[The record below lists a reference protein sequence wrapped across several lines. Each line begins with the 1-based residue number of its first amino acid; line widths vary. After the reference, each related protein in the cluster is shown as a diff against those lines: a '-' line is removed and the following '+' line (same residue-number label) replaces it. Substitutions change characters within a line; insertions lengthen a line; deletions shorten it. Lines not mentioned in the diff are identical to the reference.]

1 MAVIDSGETSDLRTR
16 FQFSHGL
23 RLEVFYALQAL
34 TDSSDIHQSWRQAAS
49 EALPEEFYRAFAALG
64 NTPILWP
71 LLADAPGTI
80 DASVSFQQLMDSLQ
94 TLDLDTF
101 REGILVGALHDRDVV
116 VDLVEGHLDLAAAI
130 DRAPE
135 HKKHL
140 WYTCVGLYPYDE
152 HAAVP
157 LALQRALH
165 DPEGF
170 RTDALLC
177 LNLFWEHVF
186 AATWEGL
193 EPELLRSVRE
203 KRRLFEALSVSEFLE
218 QAIMRLEIDEER
230 QVLRSLRGGCEIP
243 LDRLH
248 AAHIMPSA
256 FNTRRMWTSYTD
268 AGCKICETVFVPY
281 FDASIAV
288 EPLTSRQVAPPAP
301 QAAPVNLEPALIFK
315 ALGDGTRYAMVQ
327 LIGRQARTSADLARE
342 LGVSKATIS
351 HHLSLLREAGL
362 VSESY
367 ESGSVRLSLKTE
379 VIHQLSTLAST
390 AFAPTA

>member
-1 MAVIDSGETSDLRTR
+1 
-16 FQFSHGL
+16 
-23 RLEVFYALQAL
+23 
-34 TDSSDIHQSWRQAAS
+34 
-49 EALPEEFYRAFAALG
+49 
-64 NTPILWP
+64 
-71 LLADAPGTI
+71 
-80 DASVSFQQLMDSLQ
+80 
-94 TLDLDTF
+94 
-101 REGILVGALHDRDVV
+101 
-116 VDLVEGHLDLAAAI
+116 
-130 DRAPE
+130 
-135 HKKHL
+135 
-140 WYTCVGLYPYDE
+140 
-152 HAAVP
+152 
-157 LALQRALH
+157 
-165 DPEGF
+165 
-170 RTDALLC
+170 
-177 LNLFWEHVF
+177 
-186 AATWEGL
+186 
-193 EPELLRSVRE
+193 
-203 KRRLFEALSVSEFLE
+203 
-218 QAIMRLEIDEER
+218 
-230 QVLRSLRGGCEIP
+230 
-243 LDRLH
+243 
-248 AAHIMPSA
+248 
-256 FNTRRMWTSYTD
+256 MWTSYTD

>member
-243 LDRLH
+243 
-248 AAHIMPSA
+248 STGC
-256 FNTRRMWTSYTD
+256 TRHTS
-268 AGCKICETVFVPY
+268 CLP
-281 FDASIAV
+281 
-288 EPLTSRQVAPPAP
+288 
-301 QAAPVNLEPALIFK
+301 
-315 ALGDGTRYAMVQ
+315 
-327 LIGRQARTSADLARE
+327 
-342 LGVSKATIS
+342 
-351 HHLSLLREAGL
+351 
-362 VSESY
+362 
-367 ESGSVRLSLKTE
+367 
-379 VIHQLSTLAST
+379 LSTPAACGPAIPTPDVRSVKLSSSPTST
-390 AFAPTA
+390 RPSPSSRSRPGRWRHRHHRQRR